1 MKRMSLGLLLLAGC
15 QGSEAPL
22 APSKPVAMVT
32 HHQGNLPQA
41 LPLPDVLLSRR
52 GSNSPA
58 GTWRWLGGM
67 GDQVEYTLTLRFEG
81 KRLTGILS
89 RAKGKG
95 ATIDDVSYEDGE
107 LSFTVTRER
116 IGGVG
121 TSRYVGRVMGQT
133 IRGSFEFDIS
143 QGRKRDWEAQRVHD

>member
-1 MKRMSLGLLLLAGC
+1 MKRMSIVLLLLAGC
-15 QGSEAPL
+15 QGSEVPL
-22 APSKPVAMVT
+22 PTSEPVAIVSSR
-32 HHQGNLPQA
+32 QDRLPETV
-41 LPLPDVLLSRR
+41 PLPDILLSRR
-52 GSNSPA
+52 ASNSPA
-58 GTWRWLGGM
+58 GTWRWMGGI

-81 KRLTGILS
+81 KRLTGMLS

-95 ATIDDVSYEDGE
+95 TPIEDVSYEDGE

-121 TSRYVGRVMGQT
+121 TSRYVGRVTGQT
-133 IRGSFEFDIS
+133 IRGTFEFDIS